1 MPSQIP
7 PSVFANR
14 AAKAARPISGKAKPI
29 LVAIVGGSGSGKTWL
44 TKKLLRALSPNAVQ
58 LSQDDFYADRSHL
71 PAGQRARLNFDHPR
85 AIDWTAVETVLAHLL
100 ASRPA
105 RVPCYD
111 FRTHARLPALKILH
125 PRDIILLEGLWL
137 LRRASI
143 RRLVSVSVFLNCP
156 TSTRLRR
163 RLARDLA
170 SRGRTRISIR
180 TQFQRMVE
188 PMHQRYVAPQ
198 AQRAH
203 FIFHKSPGRQE
214 VSWLTSFLKN
224 ATRSSAD

>member
-1 MPSQIP
+1 MRSQIP
-7 PSVFANR
+7 PSVLANPAGK
-14 AAKAARPISGKAKPI
+14 AAKQISGKAKPI
-29 LVAIVGGSGSGKTWL
+29 LVTIVGGSGSGKTWL

-58 LSQDDFYADRSHL
+58 LSQDDFYTDRSHL
-71 PAGQRARLNFDHPR
+71 PAGRRARINFDHPR
-85 AIDWTAVETVLAHLL
+85 AIDWNAVETVLARLL

-111 FRTHARLPALKILH
+111 FKTHTRLPRLKNLE

-137 LRRASI
+137 LRRARI
-143 RRLVSVSVFLNCP
+143 RRLVSVSVFLDCP
-156 TSTRLRR
+156 TGMRLRR
-163 RLARDLA
+163 RLERDLA

-180 TQFQRMVE
+180 TQFRRTVE

-203 FIFHKSPGRQE
+203 FVFRKSPGRRE
-214 VSWLTSFLKN
+214 VRWLTGFLRN
-224 ATRSSAD
+224 ATRFTGG